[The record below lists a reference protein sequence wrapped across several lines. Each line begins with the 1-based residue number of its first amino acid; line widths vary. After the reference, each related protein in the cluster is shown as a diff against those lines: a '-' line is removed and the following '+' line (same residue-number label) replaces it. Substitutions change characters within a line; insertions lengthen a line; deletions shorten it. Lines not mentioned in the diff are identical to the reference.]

1 MRIFLLALFFTLFCN
16 LSFSQ
21 ERSSAFIITAH
32 GDYFKV
38 LGPASLVGLE
48 KITKDQ
54 TVAVII
60 ENKTL
65 SKLVGKIESS
75 TKDQVQF
82 VTVEAGKTKA
92 IDLPLKKGHRY
103 FFYPLS
109 PSFQSVELMI
119 GKKAYEI
126 PPKR

>member
-1 MRIFLLALFFTLFCN
+1 MKLFLFII
-16 LSFSQ
+16 SFLIITFSHAQ
-21 ERSSAFIITAH
+21 ERSSAFIISSY

-38 LGPASLVGLE
+38 MGPAELVGLA

-75 TKDQVQF
+75 IKDQVQF
-82 VTVEAGKTKA
+82 VTVEAGQTKTV
-92 IDLPLKKGHRY
+92 DLTLKKNHRY

-109 PSFQSVELMI
+109 PSFQRVELMI